1 MLGKIFFL
9 HKHCLAYKVSTH
21 ILLKY
26 ITKYFNQILQ
36 QTTPSATCITPR
48 DSTDKCSSQNAN
60 CMSLKLLKQPI
71 RFQILHAISL

>member
-36 QTTPSATCITPR
+36 QTTPSAR
-48 DSTDKCSSQNAN
+48 A
-60 CMSLKLLKQPI
+60 
-71 RFQILHAISL
+71 LHPETALISAHHKMLIACH